1 MIEQRV
7 FTLKILYFALVMS
20 TCIYGAIAFVVARTP
35 LRMEMVIAYA
45 LGGCAL
51 MIMGIIPVLRSRVMP
66 PTREAHSLDEKVP
79 ENDAVAAALQK
90 YFTACILSW
99 ALCESIAIFGLVLS
113 FLSGEP
119 KYFVPFGALSLVNFA
134 IYRPSREQLLSVA
147 RAAAV

>member
-1 MIEQRV
+1 MIEQRA
-7 FTLKILYFALVMS
+7 FTLRILYFALLMS
-20 TCIYGAIAFVVARTP
+20 TCIYGAIAFVVCKEP
-35 LRMEMVIAYA
+35 LRLEMMIAYA

-51 MIMGIIPVLRSRVMP
+51 VIMGIIPVLRGRVMP
-66 PTREAHSLDEKVP
+66 PMREAHSLDEKVA
-79 ENDAVAAALQK
+79 ETDAVSAALQK
-90 YFTACILSW
+90 YFTACIVSW

-147 RAAAV
+147 RAAV